1 MVTDALSVSRN
12 NIGSSQQEILDGLA
26 EINELLISL
35 GRSDP
40 ERITEDEAIMGWLF
54 DQNL

>member
-12 NIGSSQQEILDGLA
+12 NIESSQQEILDWLA
-26 EINELLISL
+26 EINEWLISL